1 MKVLVVTVVHHPQD
15 ARIRARQIEC
25 LLTRGVQISLA
36 APFEDFQ
43 VEELDPRVNPIN
55 LPRAEGTNR
64 VLALRAATK
73 LITHSSSEFDL
84 VLIHDPELIF
94 AARKSTVPVIWDV
107 HEDTSAALS
116 MKSWLPGIFKIP
128 AKLLIRYL
136 ERYAEKKFTL
146 ILAES
151 SYQNRFKKKKRIVP
165 NTTLVKP
172 LKNVADRS
180 SVIYLGT
187 ISSAR
192 GGYELIEL
200 AKKLQSFDI
209 TVELIGLCGEPQL
222 EVALI
227 DLNNSAT
234 LRWYGFMPNVEA
246 LNLLQGAI
254 AGLSLLHDQP
264 NYQHSQ
270 PTKIFEYLAAGLP
283 VITTNNP
290 AAAQLVTKANCG
302 FIVNFH
308 EVDAVVEAV
317 TKLRDDAQLRR
328 TLGNNGYEYVLTNH
342 SWDKDQEVFL
352 SAIEDALAK

>member
-151 SYQNRFKKKKRIVP
+151 SYQDSRRKR
-165 NTTLVKP
+165 
-172 LKNVADRS
+172 
-180 SVIYLGT
+180 
-187 ISSAR
+187 
-192 GGYELIEL
+192 ELSQI
-200 AKKLQSFDI
+200 
-209 TVELIGLCGEPQL
+209 QL
-222 EVALI
+222 
-227 DLNNSAT
+227 
-234 LRWYGFMPNVEA
+234 
-246 LNLLQGAI
+246 
-254 AGLSLLHDQP
+254 
-264 NYQHSQ
+264 
-270 PTKIFEYLAAGLP
+270 
-283 VITTNNP
+283 
-290 AAAQLVTKANCG
+290 
-302 FIVNFH
+302 
-308 EVDAVVEAV
+308 
-317 TKLRDDAQLRR
+317 
-328 TLGNNGYEYVLTNH
+328 
-342 SWDKDQEVFL
+342 
-352 SAIEDALAK
+352 